1 MKRFAKFAGAALA
14 SLLALALTS
23 CGGEKSAASS
33 GAKSGGKAVTIRY
46 QLWDSAQLPAY
57 EAAAKV
63 FMEKNPN
70 IKIEISQLGWD
81 DYWTGLQT
89 EMVGGTAGDVFTDHL
104 AKYIDFASKNQL
116 VDLKPYI
123 ERDNVDMSIYMN
135 DLEKLWQTKDGKTY
149 GLPKD
154 WDTIAIIYNKSITDK
169 AGVSADELNSLT
181 WNTKDGGSFE
191 TMVKKLTYDENGNNG
206 LSPAFDKKHVAN
218 YGLVLARS
226 DDRGQ
231 AQYSPLAYSTGWTYT
246 DGLYDS
252 NYHYDDPRFVD
263 TIKWMKKM
271 QDEGYLAPYTEI
283 ANGTATIFNSGRS
296 ALVFDGS
303 WMIGTYKGI
312 QEFDVGFALLPEGEV
327 GRRSMINGLGDSIW
341 VGSKHKEEA
350 WQWVKFLASRE
361 SQEIIGSYGVV
372 FPAIQSGVDKALET
386 YKNKGYDVSAFT
398 IEATTPN
405 CTFLYPILDNSVE
418 IGQIMQRTFDQIFL
432 GELDVETALK
442 ESNKNVKALFNK

>member
-1 MKRFAKFAGAALA
+1 MKRCLIAGALLA
-14 SLLALALTS
+14 GALALTS
-23 CGGEKSAASS
+23 CGGEKSAA
-33 GAKSGGKAVTIRY
+33 GDGTKSGGKAVTIRY

-104 AKYIDFASKNQL
+104 AKYVDFASKNQL

-191 TMVKKLTYDENGNNG
+191 TMVKKLTFDENGNNG

>member
-1 MKRFAKFAGAALA
+1 MKRFLVAGALLA
-14 SLLALALTS
+14 GALALTS
-23 CGGEKSAASS
+23 CGGDKSAGGSS
-33 GAKSGGKAVTIRY
+33 AGGSKVVTIRY

-57 EAAAKV
+57 QAAAKV

-70 IKIEISQLGWD
+70 IKVEIAQLGWD

-104 AKYIDFASKNQL
+104 AKYLDFSSKNQL
-116 VDLKPYI
+116 VDLSEYI
-123 ERDNVDMSIYMN
+123 RRDNLDMSIYMN

-154 WDTIAIIYNKSITDK
+154 WDTICVIYNKNITDTV
-169 AGVSADELNSLT
+169 GVTADELNSMT
-181 WNTKDGGSFE
+181 WNATDGGSFE
-191 TMVKKLTYDENGNNG
+191 RMIKRLSYDENGNNG
-206 LSPAFDKKHVAN
+206 LSPAFDKKHVAQ

-231 AQYSPLAYSTGWTYT
+231 AQFSPLAYSTGWTYT
-246 DGLYDS
+246 DGLYDA
-252 NYHYDDPRFVD
+252 NYHYDDPRFIS
-263 TIKWMKKM
+263 TIEWMKRM
-271 QDEGYLAPYTEI
+271 QDEGFMAPYTEI
-283 ANGTATIFNSGRS
+283 ANGSATVFNAGRA

-303 WMIGTYKGI
+303 WMIGTYKAIGT
-312 QEFDVGFALLPEGEV
+312 FDVGFALLPEGPQ

-361 SQEIIGSYGVV
+361 SQEIIGSFGVV
-372 FPAIQSGVDKALET
+372 FPAIQTGVDKALET
-386 YKNKGYDVSAFT
+386 YQAKGWDVSAFT
-398 IEATTPN
+398 TEATTPN

-418 IGQIMQRTFDQIFL
+418 IGQIMTRTFDQIFL
-432 GELDVETALK
+432 GELTPADALK
-442 ESNKNVKALFNK
+442 ASNANIKKLFNK